1 MTKQQAS
8 SNIKFWLLAF
18 VTLFL
23 SGSITIIN
31 FNEFIMIGLLKK
43 TEGYPFGGEGPVPWH
58 YQTAELYAKFSLIFG
73 ILFLLT
79 FLTSLWATFRVRK
92 KELIITFLF
101 TLFLIFVMI
110 FT

>member
-8 SNIKFWLLAF
+8 SSIKFWLLAF

-58 YQTAELYAKFSLIFG
+58 YQTKLYAKFSLIFG